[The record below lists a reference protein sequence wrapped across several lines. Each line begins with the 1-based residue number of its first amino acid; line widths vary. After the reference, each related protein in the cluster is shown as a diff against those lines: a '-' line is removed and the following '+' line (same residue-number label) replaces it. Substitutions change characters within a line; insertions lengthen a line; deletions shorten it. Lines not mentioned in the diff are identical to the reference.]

1 VSDGW
6 RIAWFSIAMEQSL
19 LTPVICFGSLAGDL
33 RFFAVAC
40 LLCGSQFDPSLWC
53 LPVSQMVGRWTQSM
67 GPVLKLNDSEVNGCV
82 SGCCA
87 LSFQVPVCV
96 FSYPECCSQTLS
108 FFSLVKSPPLTL
120 VIRFGS
126 LAGDLR
132 FFGCLPAQWFSFRS
146 AMSFR
151 FSGRAFNGSSPQI
164 ECGGGVRFRTLCVVA
179 LQPIQSSCTIILLCA
194 FSCPDG
200 CSEFPFCLSLVKDP
214 LSLANLC
221 SELRRGLAGDVRLEV
236 FFGLLVCSMV
246 LGSICSALPFLWS
259 VVIGRRALSMGPAL
273 KLNVV
278 KLNVDNRCTSG
289 YRASLSSPFPV
300 CTFSRPSGCNEI
312 LPRLSSNFL

>member
-1 VSDGW
+1 MTRRSTGAFQDTV
-6 RIAWFSIAMEQSL
+6 RCRFKFL
-19 LTPVICFGSLAGDL
+19 YVFLATL
-33 RFFAVAC
+33 NVAAK
-40 LLCGSQFDPSLWC
+40 P
-53 LPVSQMVGRWTQSM
+53 
-67 GPVLKLNDSEVNGCV
+67 
-82 SGCCA
+82 
-87 LSFQVPVCV
+87 
-96 FSYPECCSQTLS
+96 
-108 FFSLVKSPPLTL
+108 FSLVKSPPLTL

-236 FFGLLVCSMV
+236 FFWVARLLY
-246 LGSICSALPFLWS
+246 GSWFDLQCPSLSLVSGHRSTS
-259 VVIGRRALSMGPAL
+259 VVNGPGPQTECGET
-273 KLNVV
+273 KRGQQVHF
-278 KLNVDNRCTSG
+278 RISCITQ
-289 YRASLSSPFPV
+289 
-300 CTFSRPSGCNEI
+300 
-312 LPRLSSNFL
+312 